1 MPRKKGVPYE
11 RDALKQPR
19 NFSLTLKAFQ
29 GLGRLTAFFRLKS
42 TSALLEA
49 IGRGELYV
57 SEKPHT
63 FEEAIAVWDLEDL
76 AAEAM
81 IPYERLIEIVEK
93 KEKPTVDEIS
103 GLASSL
109 KVETSELLNL
119 IQNRKR
125 NPRSQKFTTP
135 P

>member
-11 RDALKQPR
+11 RDALKQAR

-29 GLGRLTAFFRLKS
+29 GLGRLMVFFRVKS

-57 SEKPHT
+57 SEKPRT
-63 FEEAIAVWDLEDL
+63 FEEAIATWDLKEL
-76 AAEAM
+76 ADDAM
-81 IPYERLIEIVEK
+81 IPYERLVEIVEK

-109 KVETSELLNL
+109 KLETSELFNL
-119 IQNRKR
+119 IQN
-125 NPRSQKFTTP
+125 QKQNGERQSNGC
-135 P
+135 

>member
-11 RDALKQPR
+11 RDALKQAR

-29 GLGRLTAFFRLKS
+29 GLGRLMAFFRVKS

-63 FEEAIAVWDLEDL
+63 FEEAIATWDLEEL
-76 AAEAM
+76 ADDAI
-81 IPYERLIEIVEK
+81 IPYERLVEIIEK

-109 KVETSELLNL
+109 KLETSELFNL
-119 IQNRKR
+119 IQNRKQNGER
-125 NPRSQKFTTP
+125 QSNGC
-135 P
+135 

>member
-11 RDALKQPR
+11 RDALKQAR

-29 GLGRLTAFFRLKS
+29 GLGRLMAFFRVKS

-63 FEEAIAVWDLEDL
+63 FEEAIATWDLKEL
-76 AAEAM
+76 ADDAM
-81 IPYERLIEIVEK
+81 IPYERLVDIVEK

-109 KVETSELLNL
+109 KLETSELFNL
-119 IQNRKR
+119 IQNRKQNGKR
-125 NPRSQKFTTP
+125 QSNGC
-135 P
+135 

>member
-11 RDALKQPR
+11 RDALKQAR

-29 GLGRLTAFFRLKS
+29 GLGRLMAFFRVKS

-63 FEEAIAVWDLEDL
+63 FEEAIAAWDLKEL
-76 AAEAM
+76 ADDAM
-81 IPYERLIEIVEK
+81 IPYERLVDIVEK

-109 KVETSELLNL
+109 KLETSELFNL
-119 IQNRKR
+119 IQNRKQNGKR
-125 NPRSQKFTTP
+125 QSNGC
-135 P
+135 